1 MPVGRGCLAEGVRGG
16 DVMSRTG
23 LFLTALAIVFAAQAM
38 PVRAQMVPRG
48 YIICHE
54 RAWLVGHFATYYSEI
69 PMARGLTLD
78 GQVLELLVSE
88 EGSWTIIVT
97 RPTGISCPV
106 TAGQGWEDLA
116 PIISGPQS

>member
-1 MPVGRGCLAEGVRGG
+1 
-16 DVMSRTG
+16 MSRTG

-38 PVRAQMVPRG
+38 PVQAQMAPGGRMV
-48 YIICHE
+48 CDE
-54 RAWLVGHFATYYSEI
+54 RARLVGELAMYYSEF

-97 RPTGISCPV
+97 RPSGISCLV
-106 TAGQGWEDLA
+106 TAGQAWKDLA
-116 PIISGPQS
+116 PIVSGPQS

>member
-1 MPVGRGCLAEGVRGG
+1 
-16 DVMSRTG
+16 MSRTG
-23 LFLTALAIVFAAQAM
+23 LFLTVLAIVFAAQAM
-38 PVRAQMVPRG
+38 PVRAQMASRG
-48 YIICHE
+48 YIVCHE
-54 RAWLVGHFATYYSEI
+54 RARLVGQLAMYYSEI

-106 TAGQGWEDLA
+106 AGGQGWEDLA
-116 PIISGPQS
+116 PIVSGPLS